1 MCPFPRP
8 CYGYWQ
14 AKMCVS
20 LEASRRIWEGHAM
33 GALAL
38 EAAGLTEVRVDN
50 VLSSGIHLIEAI
62 TSLLVKEFT

>member
-1 MCPFPRP
+1 
-8 CYGYWQ
+8 
-14 AKMCVS
+14 
-20 LEASRRIWEGHAM
+20 M